1 MELYYGVVEDRVD
14 PQQLGRVKVRVA
26 GIHTQNKQEIPTDD
40 LPWSMVMTPTTSPSA
55 SGVGTT
61 PYLVEGGWVVVTFMD
76 PMKQQMLVMGTLPG
90 VPVEYRTSSVGFTS
104 QVGAFPRETDVNDM
118 PALSRPGGA
127 ETHPSFVN
135 RARSAMSGIVQAAP
149 CRTTTVTP
157 DSTEEGYYDRPEITE
172 STPAETRANNMYPLN
187 YVEEYEGGHV
197 VEYGNTPGE
206 ERFSYTHPTGAY
218 QEFDGAGGLSTKSMG
233 PHYEWS
239 HNNRNMVIMG
249 DCNITVY
256 GGMRHYVKGNY
267 HLEIEGDYTQNI
279 KGSMRQKIGSNYES
293 EVLQDFSQ
301 TIGNN
306 FQQQI
311 KQNRTVS
318 VVGGNDRLTVAAGS
332 QYLTVQ
338 TNMLQTVNGNRTETT
353 LGNKSEVTLGE
364 ATYFGK
370 SVLNLDSSTT
380 VSSASAGN
388 TQITAATTGDFN
400 CGGAVTVTGSTI
412 DLN

>member
-14 PQQLGRVKVRVA
+14 PQQLGRVRVRVA
-26 GIHTQNKQEIPTDD
+26 GIHTQNREEIPTDD

-61 PYLVEGGWVVVTFMD
+61 PYLMEGSWVIVTFMD

-90 VPVEYRTSSVGFTS
+90 VPVEFRTPSVGFTS
-104 QVGAFPRETDVNDM
+104 PVGVTPRETGTNDL
-118 PALSRPGGA
+118 PAASRPGGT
-127 ETHPSFVN
+127 ENHPSFIN
-135 RARSAMSGIVQAAP
+135 RTRNLMSGIVQAAP

-157 DSTEEGYYDRPEITE
+157 DNTEEGYYDRPEVN
-172 STPAETRANNMYPLN
+172 ETDPNVTRSNTMYPLN
-187 YVEEYEGGHV
+187 WVQEHEGGHV

-206 ERFSYTHPTGAY
+206 ETYSYTHPTGAY
-218 QEFDGAGGLSTKSMG
+218 QEYDGSGGYHMKSMG
-233 PHYEWS
+233 PHTEWS
-239 HNNRNMVIMG
+239 ARNRSMVIMG
-249 DCNITVY
+249 DCSITVY
-256 GGMRHYVKGNY
+256 GSMRHYVKGNY
-267 HLEIEGDYTQNI
+267 HMEVEGDYTQNV
-279 KGSMRQKIGSNYES
+279 KGSMRQKIGSNFES

-311 KQNRTVS
+311 KQNRNVTVTA
-318 VVGGNDRLTVAAGS
+318 GDDRLTVAAGS

-338 TNMLQTVNGNRTETT
+338 SNVLNTVNGNRTETT
-353 LGNKSEVTLGE
+353 LGNKSEISLGT

-370 SVLNLDSSTT
+370 TKLNLDSATT
-380 VSSASAGN
+380 VSSASSGN
-388 TQITAATTGDFN
+388 TQITAATTGDLN
-400 CGGAVTVTGSTI
+400 CGGAITVTGSTI

>member
-1 MELYYGVVEDRVD
+1 MDLYYGVVEDRAD

-26 GIHTQNKQEIPTDD
+26 GIHTQNKEEIPTDD
-40 LPWSMVMTPTTSPSA
+40 LPWSMVMTPTTSPST

-61 PYLVEGGWVVVTFMD
+61 PYLVEGGWVIVTFMD

-90 VPVEYRTSSVGFTS
+90 VPAEYRTSSVGFTS
-104 QVGAFPRETDVNDM
+104 QVGAFPRETDVNDL
-118 PALSRPGGA
+118 PLASRPEEIGN
-127 ETHPSFVN
+127 HPSFIN
-135 RARSAMSGIVQAAP
+135 RSRNAMTGIVQAAP

-157 DSTEEGYYDRPEITE
+157 DNTEEGYYDRPEINE
-172 STPAETRANNMYPLN
+172 DDPIVTRQNNMYPLN
-187 YVEEYEGGHV
+187 YVQEHEGGHV

-206 ERFSYTHPTGAY
+206 ERYSYTHPTGAY
-218 QEFDGAGGLSTKSMG
+218 QEFDGAGSYNMKATGN
-233 PHYEWS
+233 HYEWS
-239 HNNRNMVIMG
+239 HRNRNMVIMG

-279 KGSMRQKIGSNYES
+279 KGSMRQKIGSNFES
-293 EVLQDFSQ
+293 EILQDFSQ
-301 TIGNN
+301 TVGNN
-306 FQQQI
+306 WQQQI

-318 VVGGNDRLTVAAGS
+318 ITGGNDRLTVAAGT
-332 QYLTVQ
+332 QNITIQGNVVQ
-338 TNMLQTVNGNRTETT
+338 TCNSNRTETT
-353 LGNKSEVTLGE
+353 IGNKAEITLGE
-364 ATYFGK
+364 ATYFGR

-388 TQITAATTGDFN
+388 TQITAATTGDLN

>member
-26 GIHTQNKQEIPTDD
+26 GVHTQNRQEIPTAD

-61 PYLVEGGWVVVTFMD
+61 PYLVEGSWVVVTFMD
-76 PMKQQMLVMGTLPG
+76 EMKQQMLVMGTLPG
-90 VPVEYRTSSVGFTS
+90 VPVEYRTAAVGFTS
-104 QVGAFPRETDVNDM
+104 QVGAFPRQTGVNDL
-118 PALSRPGGA
+118 PAASRPGGVDN
-127 ETHPSFVN
+127 HPSFLN
-135 RARSAMSGIVQAAP
+135 RIRNTMTGIVQAAP
-149 CRTTTVTP
+149 CRTTSVTP
-157 DSTEEGYYDRPEITE
+157 DNTEKDYYVRPEIEE
-172 STPAETRANNMYPLN
+172 SNPAETRANNMYPLN

-197 VEYGNTPGE
+197 VEFGNTPGE
-206 ERFSYTHPTGAY
+206 ERYSYTHPTGAY
-218 QEFDGAGGLSTKSMG
+218 QEFDGGGGLNVKAMG

-239 HNNRNMVIMG
+239 HRNRNIVVMG
-249 DCNITVY
+249 DCNISVY

-311 KQNRTVS
+311 KQNRTIIITA
-318 VVGGNDRLTVAAGS
+318 GNDRLTVAAGS

-338 TNMLQTVNGNRTETT
+338 TNVLQTVNGNRTETT
-353 LGNKSEVTLGE
+353 LGNKSEITLGE

-370 SVLNLDSSTT
+370 TVLNLDSSTT
-380 VSSASAGN
+380 VSSTSAGN
-388 TQITAATTGDFN
+388 TQITAATTGDLN